1 VESEGTKEASLTA
14 QEPSAPARGA
24 PWSPT
29 SAVLFGLLLT
39 ALLGIGVCQLLQPPR
54 VVQGLPDDPAVHAAL
69 LMLNGPLLVSAGD
82 LRFETSFDREAASD
96 LTAPPTLAADMKR
109 LSDAERW
116 IREGQQR
123 HRSDPRF
130 ECLLGHLDV
139 ARHRYEMAER
149 HYATA
154 VGHASRYGEARLAYG
169 VTLALEAETEGDQ
182 RRARALLLRSIGQLA
197 AVDARDPFY
206 LPALYDRALL
216 LDRVGRPKDAVA
228 AARRYLQL
236 EPRSVWS
243 ASLMRMI
250 PGAASSG

>member
-1 VESEGTKEASLTA
+1 LTA
-14 QEPSAPARGA
+14 SQEPGA
-24 PWSPT
+24 PTRPVAWSPT
-29 SAVLFGLLLT
+29 STILLATLL
-39 ALLGIGVCQLLQPPR
+39 AILLGLGVWQMLQSPR
-54 VVQGLPDDPAVHAAL
+54 LVQGLPDDPAVHAAL
-69 LMLNGPLLVSAGD
+69 TMLNGPLLVSAGD
-82 LRFETSFDREAASD
+82 LRFETSLDREATGELS
-96 LTAPPTLAADMKR
+96 APPQLTADMKR
-109 LSDAERW
+109 FGDAERW
-116 IREGQQR
+116 IREGQSR
-123 HRSDPRF
+123 HRWDPRF

-149 HYATA
+149 HYSTA
-154 VGHASRYGEARLAYG
+154 VSRASRYGEARLAYG
-169 VTLALEAETEGDQ
+169 VTLALNAETEGDQ
-182 RRARALLLRSIGQLA
+182 RRARGLLLRAIGQLA

-250 PGAASSG
+250 PGAA